1 MQGKQAARIE
11 PLLPPDWD
19 AEAREAL
26 GAFPKGLQF
35 VLSQWE
41 NEEGDPRGRNVLG
54 CLARYPALA
63 RAFLTFNN
71 HVAID
76 STLSARERE
85 ILILRTAWL
94 RRSEYEYIQH
104 VILGLRA
111 GLTEE
116 EVARIEEGPDAPGWQ
131 AADADL
137 VRAADE
143 LCDSGGIGA
152 ATWARLSGR
161 YGDEQMMDIVF
172 LVGCYQVVAMMMQSL
187 DIPLEP
193 GVEPIDD
200 DTRARMFA
208 PTDKVDE

>member
-1 MQGKQAARIE
+1 MQRERAARIE

-19 AEAREAL
+19 EAAREAL
-26 GAFPKGLQF
+26 GAFPRGLQF
-35 VLSQWE
+35 VLTQWE
-41 NEEGDPRGRNVLG
+41 SAEGDPRGRNVLG

-71 HVAID
+71 HVATG

-85 ILILRTAWL
+85 LLILRTAWL

-116 EVARIEEGPDAPGWQ
+116 EVARIGEGPDAPGWPE
-131 AADADL
+131 ADADL

-143 LCDSGGIGA
+143 LCGAGGIGG
-152 ATWARLSGR
+152 ATWARLARR
-161 YGDEQMMDIVF
+161 YSDEQMLDIVF
-172 LVGCYQVVAMMMQSL
+172 VVGCYQVVAMMMQSL

-193 GVEPIDD
+193 GVEPIDP
-200 DTRARMFA
+200 DTRARMFGRD
-208 PTDKVDE
+208 T

>member
-1 MQGKQAARIE
+1 MQREQTARIE

-19 AEAREAL
+19 EAARAAL

-41 NEEGDPRGRNVLG
+41 SEGDPRGRNVLG

-85 ILILRTAWL
+85 LLILRTAWL

-111 GLTEE
+111 GLTEA
-116 EVARIEEGPDAPGWQ
+116 EVARIAEGPDAPGWSEP
-131 AADADL
+131 DADL
-137 VRAADE
+137 VRAADD
-143 LCDSGGIGA
+143 LCEAGGIGA
-152 ATWARLSGR
+152 ASWARLARR
-161 YGDEQMMDIVF
+161 YSDEQMMDIVF

-193 GVEPIDD
+193 GVAPIDP
-200 DTRARMFA
+200 DTRARMFGPIA
-208 PTDKVDE
+208 HTDE